1 MNYETTSALIMA
13 ALLILM
19 LFFEILATKSKWVI
33 VSDDLDNKL
42 LTKQYFYTCKRA
54 AYYAYKYNFKNY
66 KIIKIC

>member
-1 MNYETTSALIMA
+1 MDNTTYIIVFTILFALVIF
-13 ALLILM
+13 L
-19 LFFEILATKSKWVI
+19 EILTTKSKWVI

-42 LTKQYFYTCKRA
+42 LSRQYFYTCKRA

>member
-1 MNYETTSALIMA
+1 MNKEIIYIIIIAIFG
-13 ALLILM
+13 I
-19 LFFEILATKSKWVI
+19 FVIIFNILAFKPKWVI

-42 LTKQYFYTCKRA
+42 LSRQYFYTCKRA